1 MFLYIATVCCGIF
14 AGAALFVSAV
24 QHPAAIEA
32 GEGLAAR
39 FFPPMYRRAATM
51 QASLAVVGSVAA
63 ILAWLVGEGF
73 STLLGGLLL
82 GSSVPVTLILIKPI
96 NDRLLANDLDPISG
110 EASELLG
117 EWARLHRIRSA
128 TSALGFLCLLG
139 AA

>member
-1 MFLYIATVCCGIF
+1 MFLFIATVCCGVF
-14 AGAALFVSAV
+14 AGAAIFVTYV

-39 FFPPMYRRAATM
+39 LFPPLYRRAATM
-51 QASLAVVGSVAA
+51 QASLAVVGSAA
-63 ILAWLVGEGF
+63 ALIAWLAGSGF
-73 STLLGGLLL
+73 GALLGGLLL
-82 GSSVPVTLILIKPI
+82 GSSVPVTLVLIKPV
-96 NDRLLANDLDPISG
+96 NDRLLASDLDPSSG

-117 EWARLHRIRSA
+117 EWARLHRIRSL